1 LNARRRPASKY
12 GAAVPRP
19 RRKICSEEQP
29 MTEETLLADRPSA
42 ESPREGAAGSAPL
55 IELRHTSKS
64 YSSADGGAPVTVL
77 DDLNLEIRDGEM
89 LALLGQSGSGKSTV
103 LRLMAGLTEPTQ
115 GAVLSHGSPLRGVN
129 RRLAIVFQ
137 SFALYPW
144 LTVQENVQVGLIQRR
159 LDAREEQEE
168 IARALEL
175 IGLTGYENAYPKQL
189 SGGMRQRVGFAR
201 ALVAQPEVLCMDEP
215 FSALDVL
222 TAENLRTQVVDLWR
236 GAGHA
241 GLKSIFLV
249 THNIAEAVFIA
260 TRIVIISSHPG
271 RVRNVIVN
279 PLPYPRDINS
289 PQFAAL
295 VDQVHAAIT
304 ALVLPDEPASARGAE
319 AGRLGAAGAGA
330 PEAPPSAP
338 ARVEAIP
345 NAPVETIV
353 GLLEI
358 LEDSQE
364 TINVFDL
371 SARIGKEFGE
381 TIAIVKAAEMLS
393 LVDTPKDDVIMT
405 EVGWYFLAAPPTVR
419 KTLFRQ
425 AIMKLRLFQMLG
437 ARLNG
442 SPDGRVDADEI
453 LNELGTLLPYD
464 QPTKLFQ
471 TLIAWGRYAELVD
484 FDQNANA
491 VYLHQ
496 AGESD
501 DADA

>member
-1 LNARRRPASKY
+1 MS
-12 GAAVPRP
+12 V
-19 RRKICSEEQP
+19 
-29 MTEETLLADRPSA
+29 ETLLADRPSP
-42 ESPREGAAGSAPL
+42 ELPRESAAGSAPL
-55 IELRHTSKS
+55 IELRHASKS
-64 YSSADGGAPVTVL
+64 YSSAAGGAPVTVL
-77 DDLNLEIRDGEM
+77 DDINLEVRDGEM
-89 LALLGQSGSGKSTV
+89 LALLGQSGSGKSTI

-115 GAVLSHGSPLRGVN
+115 GAVLSHGSPLNGVN
-129 RRLAIVFQ
+129 HRLAIVFQ

-159 LDAREEQEE
+159 LDARQEQEE
-168 IARALEL
+168 IDRALEL

-236 GAGHA
+236 GSGHA

-279 PLPYPRDINS
+279 PLPYPRDVNS
-289 PQFAAL
+289 RQFAAL

-304 ALVLPDEPASARGAE
+304 ALVLPDEPAEQIAARP
-319 AGRLGAAGAGA
+319 AGAGIGRA
-330 PEAPPSAP
+330 VTAAEGARELSASP
-338 ARVEAIP
+338 VGARVETIP

-371 SARIGKEFGE
+371 SARIGREFGE
-381 TIAIVKAAEMLS
+381 TIAIVKAAEMLG
-393 LVDTPKDDVIMT
+393 LVDTPKDDV
-405 EVGWYFLAAPPTVR
+405 AHDP
-419 KTLFRQ
+419 
-425 AIMKLRLFQMLG
+425 
-437 ARLNG
+437 
-442 SPDGRVDADEI
+442 GRVVFSRRASGSAQDAVPASDHEI
-453 LNELGTLLPYD
+453 APVSNAHLSIGSR
-464 QPTKLFQ
+464 
-471 TLIAWGRYAELVD
+471 AGRPR
-484 FDQNANA
+484 
-491 VYLHQ
+491 
-496 AGESD
+496 
-501 DADA
+501 

>member
-1 LNARRRPASKY
+1 
-12 GAAVPRP
+12 
-19 RRKICSEEQP
+19 
-29 MTEETLLADRPSA
+29 MTAETMIADRPAPELPRGSA
-42 ESPREGAAGSAPL
+42 PDSAPL
-55 IELRHTSKS
+55 IELRHVSKS
-64 YSSADGGAPVTVL
+64 YSSVDGAAPVTVL
-77 DDLNLEIRDGEM
+77 DDINLDVRDGEM

-103 LRLMAGLTEPTQ
+103 LRLMAGLTDPTQ
-115 GAVLSHGSPLRGVN
+115 GAVLSHGSQLNGVN

-159 LDAREEQEE
+159 LDVRQEQEE
-168 IARALEL
+168 IDRALEL

-236 GAGHA
+236 GTGHA

-271 RVRNVIVN
+271 RVRNVIIN
-279 PLPYPRDINS
+279 PLPYPRDVNS
-289 PQFAAL
+289 PQFAVL

-304 ALVLPDEPASARGAE
+304 ALVLPDEPADQGAVRGVDAGIGRPIAPGASAT
-319 AGRLGAAGAGA
+319 A
-330 PEAPPSAP
+330 PVSSAS
-338 ARVEAIP
+338 ARVETIP
-345 NAPVETIV
+345 NAPVDTIV

-364 TINVFDL
+364 TMNVFDL

-381 TIAIVKAAEMLS
+381 TIAIVKAAEMLG

-405 EVGWYFLAAPPTVR
+405 QTGWYFLAAPTTVR

-425 AIMKLRLFQMLG
+425 AIMKLRLFQMLS
-437 ARLNG
+437 ARLDEA
-442 SPDGRVDADEI
+442 PEGRIDADTV
-453 LNELGTLLPYD
+453 LDELGTLLPYD
-464 QPTKLFQ
+464 QPAKLFQ

-484 FDQNANA
+484 FDQNANE

-496 AGESD
+496 ASESD
-501 DADA
+501 DEDA

>member
-1 LNARRRPASKY
+1 MP
-12 GAAVPRP
+12 V
-19 RRKICSEEQP
+19 
-29 MTEETLLADRPSA
+29 ETVLADRSPS
-42 ESPREGAAGSAPL
+42 REDAAGSAPL
-55 IELRHTSKS
+55 IELRHVSKS
-64 YSSADGGAPVTVL
+64 YAGADGGTPVTVL
-77 DDLNLEIRDGEM
+77 DDINVEVRDGEV
-89 LALLGQSGSGKSTV
+89 LALLGQSGSGKSTI
-103 LRLMAGLTEPTQ
+103 LRLMAGLAEPTQ
-115 GAVLSHGSPLRGVN
+115 GAVLSHGSPLKGIN
-129 RRLAIVFQ
+129 HRLAIVFQ

-159 LDAREEQEE
+159 LDTQQEQEE
-168 IARALEL
+168 IDRALEL

-222 TAENLRTQVVDLWR
+222 TAENLRTQVIDLWR
-236 GAGHA
+236 GSGHA

-279 PLPYPRDINS
+279 PLPYPRDVNS
-289 PQFAAL
+289 RQFAGL

-304 ALVLPDEPASARGAE
+304 ALVLPDEPTEQIAARPGGVAI
-319 AGRLGAAGAGA
+319 GRAHAATEGA
-330 PEAPPSAP
+330 PETGTSAP
-338 ARVEAIP
+338 TARVEMIP

-371 SARIGKEFGE
+371 SARIGREFGE
-381 TIAIVKAAEMLS
+381 TIAIVKAAEMLG
-393 LVDTPKDDVIMT
+393 LVDTPKDDVVMT
-405 EVGWYFLAAPPTVR
+405 QAGWYFLAAPAAVR
-419 KTLFRQ
+419 QTLFRQ
-425 AIMKLRLFQMLG
+425 AIMKLRLFQLLTS
-437 ARLNG
+437 RLEAA
-442 SPDGRVDADEI
+442 PDGRLNADTVMD
-453 LNELGTLLPYD
+453 ELGTLLPYD
-464 QPTKLFQ
+464 QPAKLFQ

-484 FDQNANA
+484 FDQDANA

-496 AGESD
+496 ASESD
-501 DADA
+501 DEGEEESSP

>member
-1 LNARRRPASKY
+1 M
-12 GAAVPRP
+12 AVE
-19 RRKICSEEQP
+19 S
-29 MTEETLLADRPSA
+29 LVADRPSS
-42 ESPREGAAGSAPL
+42 ESPRETASGVVPL
-55 IELRHTSKS
+55 IELRHVSKS
-64 YSSADGGAPVTVL
+64 YEGSDGGTPVTVL
-77 DDLNLEIRDGEM
+77 DDINLEVRDGEM
-89 LALLGQSGSGKSTV
+89 LALLGQSGSGKSTI

-115 GAVLSHGSPLRGVN
+115 GAVLSHGSPLEGVN
-129 RRLAIVFQ
+129 HRLAIVFQ

-159 LDAREEQEE
+159 LDVREAQEE
-168 IARALEL
+168 TDRALEL

-241 GLKSIFLV
+241 GLRSIFLV

-260 TRIVIISSHPG
+260 SRIVIISSHPG
-271 RVRNVIVN
+271 RVRTVIAN
-279 PLPYPRDINS
+279 PLPYPRDVNS
-289 PQFAAL
+289 RQFAAL

-304 ALVLPDEPASARGAE
+304 ALVLPDEPTEAARRAGAE
-319 AGRLGAAGAGA
+319 AGPAVTTAEGARGPALA
-330 PEAPPSAP
+330 PAT
-338 ARVEAIP
+338 ARVETIP

-381 TIAIVKAAEMLS
+381 TIAIVKAAEMLG

-405 EVGWYFLAAPPTVR
+405 EAGWYFLAAPATVR
-419 KTLFRQ
+419 KTFFRQ
-425 AIMKLRLFQMLG
+425 AIMKLRLFQMLT
-437 ARLNG
+437 ARLEAE
-442 SPDGRVDADEI
+442 PDGRVDAAIVMD
-453 LNELGTLLPYD
+453 ELGTLLPYD
-464 QPTKLFQ
+464 QPSKLFQ
-471 TLIAWGRYAELVD
+471 TLIAWGRFAELVD
-484 FDQNANA
+484 FDQNANV

-496 AGESD
+496 ASESD
-501 DADA
+501 DEDEE